1 MRKKYF
7 ITFLLIL
14 FQSFAFSQDTDPG
27 PGMFEDADDLNGGNS
42 NGGLEGTTG
51 DNTPGTPIDDNIFY
65 LMIAATLYGSYVF
78 SKKDK
83 YNLK

>member
-14 FQSFAFSQDTDPG
+14 FHSFAFSQG
-27 PGMFEDADDLNGGNS
+27 PGMFEDAEDLTGGNS

-65 LMIAATLYGSYVF
+65 LMIVATLYGSYLYN
-78 SKKDK
+78 KKDK